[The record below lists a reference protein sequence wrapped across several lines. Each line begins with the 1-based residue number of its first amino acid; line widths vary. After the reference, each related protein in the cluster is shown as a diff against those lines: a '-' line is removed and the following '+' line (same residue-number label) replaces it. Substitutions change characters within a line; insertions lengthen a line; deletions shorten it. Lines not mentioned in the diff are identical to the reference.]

1 MMKFTAIHDRH
12 GNIETL
18 VAGDENSRAP
28 RPELKAGQHCT
39 EIVSAD
45 VPDAPDSGMKEKDIF
60 DRLRGMLDNYRVDT
74 EGAAARFVR
83 RS

>member
-1 MMKFTAIHDRH
+1 MKFTAIHDRH

-18 VAGDENSRAP
+18 AAGGDNSQTP
-28 RPELKAGQHCT
+28 QPELRPGQYCT

-45 VPDAPDSGMKEKDIF
+45 VSDAPDSDMEDEVIF

-74 EGAAARFVR
+74 EGAVAKFVR